1 MCAQRAGHGPAPEV
15 AAVEEAAPARADARR
30 NRMAV
35 LAAAEEAFAHEGL
48 AVPVDEIARR
58 AGVGPGTVYRNFPT
72 KEALFEAVIRNHMEE
87 LATRARV
94 LSASEHPA
102 EALFQFMGH
111 LAEQATLKRNL
122 IDALAGAGVDVHTS
136 LGSVKQEVEAA
147 AEVLLR
153 RAQRA
158 GEVRADVTLPELFA
172 LVIGAC
178 AFSNFA
184 SDECSQ
190 KRMMAVVCD
199 GLRG

>member
-1 MCAQRAGHGPAPEV
+1 V